1 MQDDTRNIIQSRW
14 ASPVVWIGTLTVVLA
29 QLKVIWDSGANWFTI
44 ATAIITVV
52 IAFFMGLNNPEN
64 KGGL

>member
-1 MQDDTRNIIQSRW
+1 MKNEYQNQSRW

-29 QLKVIWDSGANWFTI
+29 QLKVLWESGVNWFTVL
-44 ATAIITVV
+44 TAIITVI
-52 IAFFMGLNNPEN
+52 IAFFMGINNPEN